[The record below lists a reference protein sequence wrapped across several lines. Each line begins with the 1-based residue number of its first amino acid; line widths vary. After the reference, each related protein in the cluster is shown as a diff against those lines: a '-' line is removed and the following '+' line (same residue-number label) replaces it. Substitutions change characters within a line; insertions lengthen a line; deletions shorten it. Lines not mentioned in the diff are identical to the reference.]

1 MKSFEITSSTNNS
14 QFVYKND
21 IVIVNGGFS
30 KDATNGELQSVN
42 GTAYVNNANEQGQFI
57 GNFNGYVR
65 DGGIK
70 YSFSEMSLSDLDKVQ
85 TAIEDIEKD
94 IMPVDE

>member
-1 MKSFEITSSTNNS
+1 MKSFEITSSTLNS

-21 IVIVNGGFS
+21 ELIINGNFA
-30 KDATNGELQSVN
+30 KDATNGTLQSVN
-42 GTAYVNNANEQGQFI
+42 GTAYVNNQNEQGQFI

-85 TAIEDIEKD
+85 TAIEDIEKE